1 MKRSAPVMHD
11 RCHSWSQD
19 LSLIFSVS
27 RTSPVSSRQKRFC
40 FQWIIPLQYE
50 YLQDYE
56 NGRFIADVEV
66 NDNNCKLLL
75 SQTGSILA
83 CFDDMEWLNNE
94 YLIVCKNDLCG
105 LIDKDG
111 TIVLPLIYDQMEMA
125 NMDTCL
131 VRKSH
136 ANG

>member
-1 MKRSAPVMHD
+1 MHD
-11 RCHSWSQD
+11 ECHSWSQD

-27 RTSPVSSRQKRFC
+27 RTSSVSSCKAKEVLLPMDL
-40 FQWIIPLQYE
+40 PLQYE
-50 YLQDYE
+50 YIQDYE

-83 CFDDMEWLNNE
+83 CFDDMEWLNNV

-111 TIVLPLIYDQMEMA
+111 TMVLPLIYDQMEIL
-125 NMDTCL
+125 N
-131 VRKSH
+131 
-136 ANG
+136 